1 MPDAP
6 IDTCARHYVVVAHA
20 IEFLRANALRQPSL
34 TEIAD
39 FVHLSEFHLQRVFS
53 LWAGIS
59 PKRFLQ
65 YLTKEHAKQALRDS
79 ADVLAVSAATG
90 LSGGG
95 RLHDLMVACE
105 AMTPGEIKAAGEGV
119 AVGFGLAP
127 TPFGGVLIGWTAR
140 GICHLEF
147 GDSDPAAGV
156 VALAARWPRA
166 RLTRDDVEAVRLVKR
181 IFVPRAGQGP
191 LPVLLRGTNFQIK
204 VWEALIRIEPSRI
217 VSYGQLASMAGVPKA
232 QRAVGGALAANHLAY
247 LIPCHRV
254 IRESGEIGNYRWGSN
269 RKAAMLAREAGL
281 QAAG

>member
-1 MPDAP
+1 MTDSPP
-6 IDTCARHYVVVAHA
+6 DTCGHHYQTVARA
-20 IEFLRANALRQPSL
+20 IEFIRANALRQPSL
-34 TEIAD
+34 IEIAD
-39 FVHLSEFHLQRVFS
+39 SVHLSEFHLQRVFS
-53 LWAGIS
+53 RWAGIS

-79 ADVLAVSAATG
+79 ADMLAVSAAAG

-105 AMTPGEIKAAGEGV
+105 AMTPGEIKAGGQGV
-119 AVGFGLAP
+119 ALGFGHAP
-127 TPFGGVLIGWTAR
+127 TPFGDALIGWTPR
-140 GICHLEF
+140 GICHLAF
-147 GDSDPAAGV
+147 VDGDATAG
-156 VALAARWPRA
+156 LAVRWPGA
-166 RLTRDDVEAVRLVKR
+166 RLTRDDDEAVRLAKR
-181 IFVPRAGQGP
+181 IFAARAGQGP

-232 QRAVGGALAANHLAY
+232 QRAVGGALAANHLAW

-269 RKAAMLAREAGL
+269 RKAAMLAREAG
-281 QAAG
+281 